1 MKILIFRLSA
11 IGDIILTSGLVR
23 CLKQQVPGCQ
33 IDFVVKKQFSSLVSD
48 NPHISHVYEVDSA
61 LGFGG
66 LKQLATQLKANEYD
80 VFFDIHKNFRSRF
93 VRNASSPEKVL
104 KYDKHVLKRFML
116 TRFNIDLYK
125 PAIPVYQRF
134 IQTAASL
141 GVKDDGRK
149 TEFFINPDVQ
159 KRISAKLVAAE
170 LLPLN
175 YICLCPGASFWN
187 KQWPIEYFIALAQKI
202 NSTTSYSI
210 VLIGGAKEKE
220 LSAQIK
226 AAVTAAIDMTGALN
240 LQESAAVLSSALCT
254 VANDTGMLHLSEALG
269 RPVVG
274 IYGPTARQ
282 LGYFPL
288 LPTSIVAENNKLTCR
303 PCTKMGMNTC
313 PKKHFKCMMDLSPQS
328 VFDAVLSI
336 CTSATTRPSTYV

>member
-23 CLKQQVPGCQ
+23 CLKQQLPDCQ
-33 IDFVVKKQFSSLVSD
+33 IDFVVKKQFASLVSD
-48 NPHISHVYEVDSA
+48 NPHISQIYEVDSA
-61 LGFGG
+61 QGFGG
-66 LKQLATQLKANEYD
+66 LRQLAAQLKANEYD

-93 VRNASSPEKVL
+93 VRNASSPQKVL

-125 PAIPVYQRF
+125 PAVPVYQRF
-134 IQTAASL
+134 IQSAAPL
-141 GVKDDGRK
+141 GIKDDGRK
-149 TEFFINPDVQ
+149 TEFFINQDIQ
-159 KRISAKLVAAE
+159 KRISSKLADAE

-187 KQWPIEYFIALAQKI
+187 KQWPIEYFTALAQKI
-202 NSTTSYSI
+202 HTTTSYSI
-210 VLIGGAKEKE
+210 VLIGGTKEKE
-220 LSAQIK
+220 LSAKIAQ
-226 AAVTAAIDMTGALN
+226 AVPAVVDMTGALN

-282 LGYFPL
+282 LGYFPIL
-288 LPTSIVAENNKLTCR
+288 QTSVVAENNNLTCR
-303 PCTKMGMNTC
+303 PCTKMGMNAC
-313 PKKHFKCMMDLSPQS
+313 PKKHFKCMKDLTPQS

-336 CTSATTRPSTYV
+336 CTSANTRPSTYV